1 MNQPH
6 PPSSAQQQTTAANLQ
21 FQQSCWESSSQQ
33 PPRTVSNTSLSTAS
47 SPPLSAATVDHSSCY
62 SPNTRKRRRRHNV
75 HFAPTSELL
84 SIPSKSSENKQAFWY
99 TQQDFTKFKRDAR
112 FFSKAMANSS
122 CVDTLES
129 IAYSLATKAPTPL
142 HHHVHPHE
150 QILSRGIEHTL
161 SPTVQ
166 KLLIHRRKVLM
177 RKVLCKQ
184 ASLRK
189 QLSESGMN
197 RKELEWIMSEELA
210 QCSRAGSEFAKD
222 WAMLKLL
229 HH

>member
-6 PPSSAQQQTTAANLQ
+6 PPSPAQQQTAAVLQ
-21 FQQSCWESSSQQ
+21 LQQSCWGSSSHQ
-33 PPRTVSNTSLSTAS
+33 PPRTVSNTSLSAFS
-47 SPPLSAATVDHSSCY
+47 SSSPLSAATVDHSSH
-62 SPNTRKRRRRHNV
+62 NARKRRRRRNV
-75 HFAPTSELL
+75 HFASTSNLL
-84 SIPSKSSENKQAFWY
+84 SIPSKSSENKESFWY
-99 TQQDFTKFKRDAR
+99 TQQDYAKFKRDAR
-112 FFSKAMANSS
+112 FFSKAMAKSS

-142 HHHVHPHE
+142 HHVHPHE

-166 KLLIHRRKVLM
+166 KLLIHRRKVLI

-184 ASLRK
+184 ASSRK
-189 QLSESGMN
+189 ELSVSGMN
-197 RKELEWIMSEELA
+197 KKELEWIMSEELA

-222 WAMLKLL
+222 WAVLKLL

>member
-6 PPSSAQQQTTAANLQ
+6 PSSSAQQQTTAAILQ
-21 FQQSCWESSSQQ
+21 FQQSCWGSSSQQ

-47 SPPLSAATVDHSSCY
+47 SPPLSAATVDHHSSH
-62 SPNTRKRRRRHNV
+62 NARKRRRRHYV

-84 SIPSKSSENKQAFWY
+84 SIPSKSSQDKQAFWY
-99 TQQDFTKFKRDAR
+99 TQQDYTKFKRDAR

-150 QILSRGIEHTL
+150 QILARGIEHTL

-166 KLLIHRRKVLM
+166 KLLVHRRKVLM

>member
-6 PPSSAQQQTTAANLQ
+6 PPSPAQQQTAAVLQ
-21 FQQSCWESSSQQ
+21 LQQSCWSSCSHQ
-33 PPRTVSNTSLSTAS
+33 PPRSVSNTSLSTFS
-47 SPPLSAATVDHSSCY
+47 SSPLSAATVDHSSH
-62 SPNTRKRRRRHNV
+62 NARKRRRRHNV

-84 SIPSKSSENKQAFWY
+84 SIPSKSSQDKSSIWY
-99 TQQDFTKFKRDAR
+99 TQQDYAKFKRDAR

-142 HHHVHPHE
+142 HHVHPHE

-166 KLLIHRRKVLM
+166 KLLVHRRKVLM

-189 QLSESGMN
+189 DLSGMN
-197 RKELEWIMSEELA
+197 KKELERIMSEELA

>member
-1 MNQPH
+1 
-6 PPSSAQQQTTAANLQ
+6 
-21 FQQSCWESSSQQ
+21 
-33 PPRTVSNTSLSTAS
+33 
-47 SPPLSAATVDHSSCY
+47 
-62 SPNTRKRRRRHNV
+62 
-75 HFAPTSELL
+75 
-84 SIPSKSSENKQAFWY
+84 
-99 TQQDFTKFKRDAR
+99 
-112 FFSKAMANSS
+112 MANSS

-129 IAYSLATKAPTPL
+129 IAYSLATKTAPPL
-142 HHHVHPHE
+142 RHVHPHE

-184 ASLRK
+184 ASVRK

-197 RKELEWIMSEELA
+197 KKELEWIMSEELA

-222 WAMLKLL
+222 WAVLKLL
-229 HH
+229 HL